1 MKCMPSP
8 GPVLLPFTRILN
20 RPHCLDIKILE
31 ICFNVILDVTWS
43 FLFLSLKAI
52 ISLSLIFTGT
62 SSSSTMVH
70 TGLSPKNETSD
81 RNCLHRWFPVHS
93 NLLFSF
99 QNNKYNNKRLHP

>member
-1 MKCMPSP
+1 MFQCDFRCNMVISI
-8 GPVLLPFTRILN
+8 PF
-20 RPHCLDIKILE
+20 IKGDYKL
-31 ICFNVILDVTWS
+31 
-43 FLFLSLKAI
+43 
-52 ISLSLIFTGT
+52 SLSLIFTGT